1 MSDMRRLLR
10 VGMDGSLRLTAEILR
25 AAGARPGTLISV
37 EVDEGNGVIS
47 LRALPIQRPEMRL
60 GRELTPE
67 EIGELI
73 VAGAR
78 A

>member
-1 MSDMRRLLR
+1 MTDMRRLLR
-10 VGMDGSLRLTAEILR
+10 VGRDGSLRLPAELLG
-25 AAGARPGTLISV
+25 AVGARPGSLVSV
-37 EVDEGNGVIS
+37 EVDEVGGVIS
-47 LRALPIQRPEMRL
+47 LRTLSIQRPEMRM
-60 GRELTPE
+60 GRGLTPE

>member
-1 MSDMRRLLR
+1 MRCLLR
-10 VGMDGSLRLTAEILR
+10 VGRDGSLRLPAEILR
-25 AAGARPGTLISV
+25 AAGARPGTLVSV
-37 EVDEGNGVIS
+37 EVDEGGGVIS

-60 GRELTPE
+60 GRELAPE
-67 EIGELI
+67 EIGEFI